1 MTTMSNLDDVLD
13 SPSESSTPP
22 LSASVGDWKPP
33 PVKISSF
40 QQIFDKWHFCDLHRL
55 TIRDTWIHFTL
66 AY

>member
-40 QQIFDKWHFCDLHRL
+40 QQML
-55 TIRDTWIHFTL
+55 
-66 AY
+66 